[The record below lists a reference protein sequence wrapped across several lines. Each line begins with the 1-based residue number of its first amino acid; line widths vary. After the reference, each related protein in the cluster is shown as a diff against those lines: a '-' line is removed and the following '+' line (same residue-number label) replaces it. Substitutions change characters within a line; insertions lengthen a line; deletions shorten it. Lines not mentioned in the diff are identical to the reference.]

1 MYRHSLLLGLS
12 ITAFVLSPLGV
23 AGTRTEGA
31 RGSAATLKRVTSQLD
46 ARTGLLSIE
55 ASAPVAYVASQPDA
69 RTTIVEM
76 RDVAAAGV
84 AGDVTIDERHP
95 IDAVKVES
103 ALSAA
108 GESVARVLITFRHP
122 VRPRIRSSRN
132 IIFVE
137 ADRIESSTA
146 IATGSAAAA
155 GTGRAVV
162 GPKLES
168 PTFSPAIRDLR
179 VTQRGTATAVTLLGT
194 APLVASGIQ
203 EPKEG
208 PRRIV
213 LNLPQA
219 TSAVPNTA
227 RVVREG
233 PVERVRVAMSSTA
246 PFGTQV
252 TMELSR
258 AATYRLESSADG
270 NDLSVVF
277 DEPTADPIAALRA
290 PARADGRLPSPLAP
304 AMQAQAPA
312 PPVAAAAQQTPL
324 QVPVESAQRQFTGTP
339 VSLDFD
345 GTDLRAVLTALAKEG
360 GINIWIDPRV
370 QGTVTTTLTD
380 VPWDEA
386 FDIIASGNGLGYVQR
401 GSVVRVVPL
410 AVLAEEEAARR
421 KVEEERALAGEL
433 RTYTKTL
440 SYATAKAVATLVKDT
455 VLSPRGQ
462 VQVDD
467 RTNTLIV
474 TDLGDRL
481 ARTEDLISKLDV
493 PQPQVE
499 IEARIVQ
506 TSRDFA
512 RQIGVNWGI
521 NARAATDLGN
531 TTPLSFPNQGSLS
544 GRTGGIQGP
553 DGVGTAVDHAVTN
566 PSSAIGLA
574 LGSINGA
581 INLDV
586 ALSALERS
594 GKGRIL
600 STPRVSTQN
609 NIQAEIMQGVQIP
622 IQTVANNTVTV
633 TWKDAALIL
642 RVLPQITASNTV
654 IMKVEVENGSPD
666 FARAIENN
674 PPINTQRANTSVRVA
689 NGDTTVIGGIF
700 LSTEQ
705 ATQSRTPGLG
715 KVPLLGWLFRR
726 DEMTDESR
734 ELLIFITPRIIE

>member
-12 ITAFVLSPLGV
+12 IAAFVMSPLGV
-23 AGTRTEGA
+23 AGTRTEGG
-31 RGSAATLKRVTSQLD
+31 RGTAATLRKVTSQLD
-46 ARTGLLSIE
+46 AQKGILSIE
-55 ASAPVAYVASQPDA
+55 ASAPVAYIASQPDA

-76 RDVAAAGV
+76 RDVAAGAI
-84 AGDVTIDERHP
+84 GDVAVDQRHP
-95 IDAVKVES
+95 IDAVRVES
-103 ALSAA
+103 VVSPT
-108 GESVARVLITFRHP
+108 GESVARVLITFRQP
-122 VRPRIRSSRN
+122 ARPRIRSSRN
-132 IIFVE
+132 VIFVE
-137 ADRIESSTA
+137 ADRIDSSTGLGA
-146 IATGSAAAA
+146 M
-155 GTGRAVV
+155 V
-162 GPKLES
+162 PKLDLQ
-168 PTFSPAIRDLR
+168 TFSPAIRDLR
-179 VTQRGTATAVTLLGT
+179 VTQRGTATAITLLGT

-203 EPKEG
+203 EPKDA
-208 PRRIV
+208 PRRVV
-213 LNLPQA
+213 LNLPHA
-219 TSAVPNTA
+219 TSAIPTTA

-233 PVERVRVAMSSTA
+233 PVERVRVSMSPTA

-277 DEPTADPIAALRA
+277 DEPTADPIAALRGPKLAPGA
-290 PARADGRLPSPLAP
+290 PAVPVAAFAQAP
-304 AMQAQAPA
+304 PAPA
-312 PPVAAAAQQTPL
+312 PPAAAAQQAPA
-324 QVPVESAQRQFTGTP
+324 VPVEAGQRQFTGTP

-421 KVEEERALAGEL
+421 KVEEERALSGEL
-433 RTYTKTL
+433 RTYTKSL
-440 SYATAKAVATLVKDT
+440 SYATAKELATLVKDT
-455 VLSPRGQ
+455 ILSPRGQ

-474 TDLGDRL
+474 TDLTDRL
-481 ARTEDLISKLDV
+481 LRTEDLISKLDV

-512 RQIGVNWGI
+512 RQIGVNWGV
-521 NARAATDLGN
+521 NARASTDLAN
-531 TTPLSFPNQGSLS
+531 TTALSFPNQGSIS
-544 GRTGGIQGP
+544 GRTGSVQGP
-553 DGVGTAVDHAVTN
+553 DGVGTAVDHSVTN

-581 INLDV
+581 INLDI

-594 GKGRIL
+594 GKGKIL

-609 NIQAEIMQGVQIP
+609 NVQAEIMQGVQIP

-642 RVLPQITASNTV
+642 RVLPQITAANTV
-654 IMKVEVENGSPD
+654 IMKVELENGSPD

-674 PPINTQRANTSVRVA
+674 PPINTQRALTSVRVA

-705 ATQSRTPGLG
+705 ATQSRTPGLS
-715 KVPLLGWLFRR
+715 KVPLLGLLFRR
-726 DEMTDESR
+726 DEVTDESR
-734 ELLIFITPRIIE
+734 ELLIFITPRIIQ

>member
-12 ITAFVLSPLGV
+12 IAALVLSPLGV
-23 AGTRTEGA
+23 AGTRTEGG
-31 RGSAATLKRVTSQLD
+31 RGTAATLRKVTSQLD
-46 ARTGLLSIE
+46 AHKGILSIE

-76 RDVAAAGV
+76 RDVAADAIGN
-84 AGDVTIDERHP
+84 VTVDQRHP
-95 IDAVKVES
+95 IDAVRVES
-103 ALSAA
+103 AVSPA
-108 GESVARVLITFRHP
+108 GESLARVLITFRQP
-122 VRPRIRSSRN
+122 ARPRIRSSRN
-132 IIFVE
+132 VIFVE
-137 ADRIESSTA
+137 ADRIDA
-146 IATGSAAAA
+146 LNGLAA
-155 GTGRAVV
+155 GAPATARAGAL
-162 GPKLES
+162 GPKLDL

-179 VTQRGTATAVTLLGT
+179 VTQRGTATAITLLGT

-203 EPKEG
+203 EPKDA

-219 TSAVPNTA
+219 TSAIPNTM

-233 PVERVRVAMSSTA
+233 PVDRVRVSMSPTA

-277 DEPTADPIAALRA
+277 DEPAADPIAALRA
-290 PARADGRLPSPLAP
+290 PVPLAAAP
-304 AMQAQAPA
+304 LQAPAPA
-312 PPVAAAAQQTPL
+312 PPVVAAPQQPVS
-324 QVPVESAQRQFTGTP
+324 QVPVEAGQRQFTGTP

-410 AVLAEEEAARR
+410 GVLAEEEAARR
-421 KVEEERALAGEL
+421 KVEEERALSGEL
-433 RTYTKTL
+433 RTYTKSL
-440 SYATAKAVATLVKDT
+440 SYATAKDLAALVKDT
-455 VLSPRGQ
+455 ILSPRGQ

-474 TDLGDRL
+474 TDLVDRL
-481 ARTEDLISKLDV
+481 TRTEDLISKLDV

-512 RQIGVNWGI
+512 RQIGVNWGV
-521 NARAATDLGN
+521 NARASTDLAN
-531 TTPLSFPNQGSLS
+531 TTGLTFPNQGSLT
-544 GRTGGIQGP
+544 GRTGSVQGP
-553 DGVGTAVDHAVTN
+553 DGVPTVVDQAVTN

-581 INLDV
+581 INLDI

-594 GKGRIL
+594 GKGKIL

-642 RVLPQITASNTV
+642 RVLPQITAANTV
-654 IMKVEVENGSPD
+654 IMKVELENGSPD

-674 PPINTQRANTSVRVA
+674 PPINTQRALTSVRVA

-705 ATQSRTPGLG
+705 ATQSRTPGLS
-715 KVPLLGWLFRR
+715 KVPLLGLLFRR
-726 DEMTDESR
+726 DEVTDESR
-734 ELLIFITPRIIE
+734 ELLIFITPRIIQ

>member
-12 ITAFVLSPLGV
+12 IAAFVMSPLGV
-23 AGTRTEGA
+23 AGTRTEGG
-31 RGSAATLKRVTSQLD
+31 RGTAATLRKVTSQLD
-46 ARTGLLSIE
+46 AQKGILSIE
-55 ASAPVAYVASQPDA
+55 ASAPVAYIASQPDA

-76 RDVAAAGV
+76 RDVAAGAI
-84 AGDVTIDERHP
+84 GDVAVDQRHP
-95 IDAVKVES
+95 IDAVRVES
-103 ALSAA
+103 VVSPT
-108 GESVARVLITFRHP
+108 GESVARVLITFRQP
-122 VRPRIRSSRN
+122 ARPRIRSSRN
-132 IIFVE
+132 VIVVE
-137 ADRIESSTA
+137 ADRIDPSTGLGA
-146 IATGSAAAA
+146 M
-155 GTGRAVV
+155 
-162 GPKLES
+162 GPTLDLQ
-168 PTFSPAIRDLR
+168 TFSPAIRDLR
-179 VTQRGTATAVTLLGT
+179 VTQRGTATAITLLGT

-203 EPKEG
+203 EPKDA
-208 PRRIV
+208 PRRVV
-213 LNLPQA
+213 LNLPHA
-219 TSAVPNTA
+219 TSAIPTTA

-233 PVERVRVAMSSTA
+233 PVERVRVSMSPTA

-277 DEPTADPIAALRA
+277 DEPTADPIAALRGPKLAPGA
-290 PARADGRLPSPLAP
+290 PAVPVAAFAQAP
-304 AMQAQAPA
+304 PAPA
-312 PPVAAAAQQTPL
+312 PPAAAAQQAPA
-324 QVPVESAQRQFTGTP
+324 VPVEAGQRQFTGTP

-421 KVEEERALAGEL
+421 KVDEERALSGEL
-433 RTYTKTL
+433 RTYTKSL
-440 SYATAKAVATLVKDT
+440 SYATAKDLAGLVKDT
-455 VLSPRGQ
+455 ILSPRGQ

-474 TDLGDRL
+474 TDLADRL

-512 RQIGVNWGI
+512 RQIGVNWGV
-521 NARAATDLGN
+521 NARASTDLAN
-531 TTPLSFPNQGSLS
+531 TTALSFPNQGSIS
-544 GRTGGIQGP
+544 GRTGSVQGP
-553 DGVGTAVDHAVTN
+553 DGVGTAVDHSVTN

-581 INLDV
+581 INLDI

-594 GKGRIL
+594 GKGKIL

-609 NIQAEIMQGVQIP
+609 NVQAEIMQGVQIP

-642 RVLPQITASNTV
+642 RVLPQITAANTV
-654 IMKVEVENGSPD
+654 IMKVELENGSPD

-674 PPINTQRANTSVRVA
+674 PPINTQRALTSVRVA

-705 ATQSRTPGLG
+705 ATQSRTPGLS
-715 KVPLLGWLFRR
+715 KVPLLGLLFRR
-726 DEMTDESR
+726 DEVTDESR
-734 ELLIFITPRIIE
+734 ELLIFITPRIIQ

>member
-12 ITAFVLSPLGV
+12 IAAFVMSPLGA
-23 AGTRTEGA
+23 AGTRTEGG
-31 RGSAATLKRVTSQLD
+31 RGTAATLRKVTSQLD
-46 ARTGLLSIE
+46 AQKGILSIE

-76 RDVAAAGV
+76 RDVAAGSI
-84 AGDVTIDERHP
+84 GDVTVDQRHP

-103 ALSAA
+103 VVSPA
-108 GESVARVLITFRHP
+108 GESLARVLITFRQP
-122 VRPRIRSSRN
+122 ARPRIRSSRN
-132 IIFVE
+132 VIFVE
-137 ADRIESSTA
+137 ADRIDPSTGLGA
-146 IATGSAAAA
+146 GGSAAPSRTAM
-155 GTGRAVV
+155 
-162 GPKLES
+162 GPKLDLQ
-168 PTFSPAIRDLR
+168 TFSPAIRDLR
-179 VTQRGTATAVTLLGT
+179 VTQRGTATAITLLGT

-203 EPKEG
+203 EPKDA

-219 TSAVPNTA
+219 TSAIPTTM

-233 PVERVRVAMSSTA
+233 PVERVRVSMSPTA

-277 DEPTADPIAALRA
+277 DEPAADPIAALRRSNPAPGA
-290 PARADGRLPSPLAP
+290 PAVPLA
-304 AMQAQAPA
+304 AFAQAPPAPA
-312 PPVAAAAQQTPL
+312 PPLAAAPQAPAVPL
-324 QVPVESAQRQFTGTP
+324 EAGQRQFTGTP

-421 KVEEERALAGEL
+421 KLDEERALSGEL
-433 RTYTKTL
+433 RTYTKSL
-440 SYATAKAVATLVKDT
+440 SYATAKDLATLVKDT
-455 VLSPRGQ
+455 ILSPRGQ

-474 TDLGDRL
+474 TDLTDRL
-481 ARTEDLISKLDV
+481 LRTEDLISKLDV

-512 RQIGVNWGI
+512 RQIGVNWGV
-521 NARAATDLGN
+521 NARASTDLAN
-531 TTPLSFPNQGSLS
+531 TTALSFPNQGSIS
-544 GRTGGIQGP
+544 GRTGSVQGP
-553 DGVGTAVDHAVTN
+553 DGVGTAVDHSVTN
-566 PSSAIGLA
+566 PTSAIGLA

-581 INLDV
+581 INLDI

-594 GKGRIL
+594 GKGKIL

-609 NIQAEIMQGVQIP
+609 NVQAEIMQGVQIP

-642 RVLPQITASNTV
+642 RVLPQITAANTV
-654 IMKVEVENGSPD
+654 IMKVELENGSPD

-674 PPINTQRANTSVRVA
+674 PPINTQRALTSVRVA

-705 ATQSRTPGLG
+705 ATQSRTPGLS
-715 KVPLLGWLFRR
+715 KVPLLGLLFRR
-726 DEMTDESR
+726 DEVTDESR
-734 ELLIFITPRIIE
+734 ELLIFITPRIIQ

>member
-12 ITAFVLSPLGV
+12 IAAFVMSPLGV
-23 AGTRTEGA
+23 AGTRTEGG
-31 RGSAATLKRVTSQLD
+31 RGTAATLRKVTSQLD
-46 ARTGLLSIE
+46 AQKGVLSIE
-55 ASAPVAYVASQPDA
+55 ASAPVAYIASQPDA

-76 RDVAAAGV
+76 RDVAAGAI
-84 AGDVTIDERHP
+84 GDVAVDQRHP
-95 IDAVKVES
+95 IDAVRVES
-103 ALSAA
+103 VVSPA
-108 GESVARVLITFRHP
+108 GESVARVLITFRQP
-122 VRPRIRSSRN
+122 ARPRIRSSRN
-132 IIFVE
+132 VIFVE
-137 ADRIESSTA
+137 ADRIDPST
-146 IATGSAAAA
+146 GHGAAA
-155 GTGRAVV
+155 
-162 GPKLES
+162 PKLDLQ
-168 PTFSPAIRDLR
+168 TFSPAIRDLR
-179 VTQRGTATAVTLLGT
+179 VTQRGTATAITLLGT

-203 EPKEG
+203 EPKDA
-208 PRRIV
+208 PRRVV
-213 LNLPQA
+213 LNLPHA
-219 TSAVPNTA
+219 TSAIPTTA

-233 PVERVRVAMSSTA
+233 PVERVRVSMSPTA

-277 DEPTADPIAALRA
+277 DEPTADPIAALRGPKLAPGA
-290 PARADGRLPSPLAP
+290 PAVPVAAFAQAP
-304 AMQAQAPA
+304 PAPA
-312 PPVAAAAQQTPL
+312 PPAAAAQQAPA
-324 QVPVESAQRQFTGTP
+324 VPVEAGQRQFTGTP

-421 KVEEERALAGEL
+421 KVNEERALSGEL
-433 RTYTKTL
+433 RTYTKSL
-440 SYATAKAVATLVKDT
+440 SYATAKELATLVKDT
-455 VLSPRGQ
+455 ILSPRGQ

-474 TDLGDRL
+474 TDLTDRL
-481 ARTEDLISKLDV
+481 LRTEDLISKLDV

-512 RQIGVNWGI
+512 RQIGVNWGV
-521 NARAATDLGN
+521 NARASTDLAN
-531 TTPLSFPNQGSLS
+531 TTALSFPNQGSIS
-544 GRTGGIQGP
+544 GRTGSVQGP
-553 DGVGTAVDHAVTN
+553 DGVGTAVDHSVTN

-581 INLDV
+581 INLDI

-594 GKGRIL
+594 GKGKIL

-609 NIQAEIMQGVQIP
+609 NVQAEIMQGVQIP

-642 RVLPQITASNTV
+642 RVLPQITAANTV
-654 IMKVEVENGSPD
+654 IMKVELENGSPD

-674 PPINTQRANTSVRVA
+674 PPINTQRALTSVRVA

-705 ATQSRTPGLG
+705 ATQSRTPGLS
-715 KVPLLGWLFRR
+715 KVPLLGLLFRR
-726 DEMTDESR
+726 DEVTDESR
-734 ELLIFITPRIIE
+734 ELLIFITPRIIQ

>member
-12 ITAFVLSPLGV
+12 IAAFVMSPLGA
-23 AGTRTEGA
+23 AGTRTEGG
-31 RGSAATLKRVTSQLD
+31 RGTAATLRKVTSQLD
-46 ARTGLLSIE
+46 AQKGILSIE
-55 ASAPVAYVASQPDA
+55 ASAPVAYIASQPDA

-76 RDVAAAGV
+76 RDVAAGAI
-84 AGDVTIDERHP
+84 GDVAVDQRHP
-95 IDAVKVES
+95 MDAVRVES
-103 ALSAA
+103 VVSPT
-108 GESVARVLITFRHP
+108 GESVARVLITFRQP
-122 VRPRIRSSRN
+122 ARPRIRSSRN
-132 IIFVE
+132 VIFVE
-137 ADRIESSTA
+137 ADRIDPST
-146 IATGSAAAA
+146 
-155 GTGRAVV
+155 
-162 GPKLES
+162 GPGAMGPTLDLQ
-168 PTFSPAIRDLR
+168 TFSPAIRDLR
-179 VTQRGTATAVTLLGT
+179 VTQRGTATAITLLGT

-203 EPKEG
+203 EPKDA
-208 PRRIV
+208 PRRVV
-213 LNLPQA
+213 LNLPHA
-219 TSAVPNTA
+219 TSAIPTTA

-233 PVERVRVAMSSTA
+233 PVERVRVSMSPTA

-277 DEPTADPIAALRA
+277 DEPTADPIAALRGPKLAPGA
-290 PARADGRLPSPLAP
+290 PAVPVAAFAQAP
-304 AMQAQAPA
+304 PAPA
-312 PPVAAAAQQTPL
+312 PPAAAAQQAPA
-324 QVPVESAQRQFTGTP
+324 VPVEAGQRQFTGTP

-421 KVEEERALAGEL
+421 KVDEERALSGEL
-433 RTYTKTL
+433 RTYTKSL
-440 SYATAKAVATLVKDT
+440 SYATAKDLATLVKDT
-455 VLSPRGQ
+455 ILSPRGQ

-474 TDLGDRL
+474 TDLTDRL
-481 ARTEDLISKLDV
+481 LRTEDLISKLDV

-512 RQIGVNWGI
+512 RQIGVNWGV
-521 NARAATDLGN
+521 NARASTDLAN
-531 TTPLSFPNQGSLS
+531 TTALSFPNQGSIS
-544 GRTGGIQGP
+544 GRTGSVQGP
-553 DGVGTAVDHAVTN
+553 DGVGTAVDHSVTN

-581 INLDV
+581 INLDI

-594 GKGRIL
+594 GKGKIL

-609 NIQAEIMQGVQIP
+609 NVQAEIMQGVQIP

-642 RVLPQITASNTV
+642 RVLPQITAANTV
-654 IMKVEVENGSPD
+654 IMKVELENGSPD

-674 PPINTQRANTSVRVA
+674 PPINTQRALTSVRVA

-705 ATQSRTPGLG
+705 ATQSRTPGLS
-715 KVPLLGWLFRR
+715 KVPLLGLLFRR
-726 DEMTDESR
+726 DEVTDESR
-734 ELLIFITPRIIE
+734 ELLIFITPRIIQ

>member
-12 ITAFVLSPLGV
+12 IAAFVLSPLGV
-23 AGTRTEGA
+23 AGTRTEGE
-31 RGSAATLKRVTSQLD
+31 RGAAATLRKVTSQLD
-46 ARTGLLSIE
+46 AQKGILSIE

-76 RDVAAAGV
+76 RGVAAGSI
-84 AGDVTIDERHP
+84 GDVTVDQRHP

-103 ALSAA
+103 VVSPA
-108 GESVARVLITFRHP
+108 GESLARVLITFRQP
-122 VRPRIRSSRN
+122 ARPRIRSSRN
-132 IIFVE
+132 VIFVE
-137 ADRIESSTA
+137 ADRID
-146 IATGSAAAA
+146 GSAAPSRTAM
-155 GTGRAVV
+155 
-162 GPKLES
+162 GPKLDLQ
-168 PTFSPAIRDLR
+168 TFSPAIRDLR
-179 VTQRGTATAVTLLGT
+179 VTQRGTATAITLLGT

-203 EPKEG
+203 EPKDA

-219 TSAVPNTA
+219 TSAIPTTM

-233 PVERVRVAMSSTA
+233 PVEGVRVSMSPTA

-277 DEPTADPIAALRA
+277 DEPAADPIAALRGPNPAPGA
-290 PARADGRLPSPLAP
+290 PAVPLA
-304 AMQAQAPA
+304 AFAQAPPAPA
-312 PPVAAAAQQTPL
+312 PPLAAAPQAPAVPL
-324 QVPVESAQRQFTGTP
+324 EPGQRQFTGTP

-421 KVEEERALAGEL
+421 KLEEERALSGEL
-433 RTYTKTL
+433 RTYTKSL
-440 SYATAKAVATLVKDT
+440 SYATAKDLATLVKDT

-474 TDLGDRL
+474 TDLVDRL

-512 RQIGVNWGI
+512 RQIGVNWGV
-521 NARAATDLGN
+521 NARASTDLAN
-531 TTPLSFPNQGSLS
+531 TTGLTFPNQGSIS
-544 GRTGGIQGP
+544 GRTGSVQGP
-553 DGVGTAVDHAVTN
+553 DGVPTVVDQAVST
-566 PSSAIGLA
+566 PTSAIGLA

-581 INLDV
+581 INLDI

-594 GKGRIL
+594 GKGKIL

-609 NIQAEIMQGVQIP
+609 NVQAEIMQGVQIP

-642 RVLPQITASNTV
+642 RVLPQITAANTV
-654 IMKVEVENGSPD
+654 IMKVELENGSPD

-674 PPINTQRANTSVRVA
+674 PPINTQRALTSVRVA

-705 ATQSRTPGLG
+705 ATQSRTPGLS
-715 KVPLLGWLFRR
+715 KVPLLGLLFRR
-726 DEMTDESR
+726 DEVTDESR
-734 ELLIFITPRIIE
+734 ELLIFITPRIIQ

>member
-12 ITAFVLSPLGV
+12 IAAFVLSPLGV
-23 AGTRTEGA
+23 AGTRTEGT
-31 RGSAATLKRVTSQLD
+31 RGSAATLRKVTSQLE
-46 ARTGLLSIE
+46 ARTGILSIE

-84 AGDVTIDERHP
+84 IGDVKVDQRHP
-95 IDAVKVES
+95 IDVVKVES
-103 ALSAA
+103 ALSPA
-108 GESVARVLITFRHP
+108 GESIARVRITFRHA

-132 IIFVE
+132 VIFVE
-137 ADRIESSTA
+137 ADRVDPSTSFGPVGA
-146 IATGSAAAA
+146 AMGAT
-155 GTGRAVV
+155 RA
-162 GPKLES
+162 PE
-168 PTFSPAIRDLR
+168 TFSPAIRGLR
-179 VTQRGTATAVTLLGT
+179 VTQRGTATAITLLGT

-203 EPKEG
+203 EPKDG

-213 LNLPQA
+213 LNLPHT
-219 TSAVPNTA
+219 TSAVSNTT

-233 PVERVRVAMSSTA
+233 PVERVRVAMASTA

-277 DEPTADPIAALRA
+277 DEPAADPIAALRA
-290 PARADGRLPSPLAP
+290 PAAP
-304 AMQAQAPA
+304 MAAAVQAPAPA
-312 PPVAAAAQQTPL
+312 PPVVAAPPQPAP
-324 QVPVESAQRQFTGTP
+324 QVPVEAGQRQFTGTP

-360 GINIWIDPRV
+360 GINIWIDGRV

-433 RTYTKTL
+433 RTYTKSL
-440 SYATAKAVATLVKDT
+440 SYATAKELAALVKDT

-474 TDLGDRL
+474 TDLTDRL
-481 ARTEDLISKLDV
+481 TRTEDLISKLDV

-512 RQIGVNWGI
+512 RQIGVNWGV
-521 NARAATDLGN
+521 NARAASELGN
-531 TTPLSFPNQGSLS
+531 TTPLSFPNQGSVS
-544 GRTGGIQGP
+544 GRLGPQGP

-581 INLDV
+581 INLDI

-642 RVLPQITASNTV
+642 RVLPQITAVNTV

-674 PPINTQRANTSVRVA
+674 PPINTQRALTSVRVA

-705 ATQSRTPGLG
+705 ATQSRTPGLS
-715 KVPLLGWLFRR
+715 KVPLLGLLFRR
-726 DEMTDESR
+726 DEQTDESR
-734 ELLIFITPRIIE
+734 ELLIFITPRIIQ

>member
-12 ITAFVLSPLGV
+12 IAAFVLSPLGV
-23 AGTRTEGA
+23 AGTRTEGG
-31 RGSAATLKRVTSQLD
+31 RGTAATLRKVTSQLD
-46 ARTGLLSIE
+46 AHKGILSIE

-76 RDVAAAGV
+76 RGVAADAIGE
-84 AGDVTIDERHP
+84 VTVDQRHP
-95 IDAVKVES
+95 IDAVRIES
-103 ALSAA
+103 AVSPA
-108 GESVARVLITFRHP
+108 GESLARVLITFRQP
-122 VRPRIRSSRN
+122 ARPRIRSSRN
-132 IIFVE
+132 VIFVE
-137 ADRIESSTA
+137 ADRID
-146 IATGSAAAA
+146 GSATPSARTAAM
-155 GTGRAVV
+155 
-162 GPKLES
+162 GPKLDL

-179 VTQRGTATAVTLLGT
+179 VTQRGTATAITLLGT

-203 EPKEG
+203 EPKDA

-219 TSAVPNTA
+219 TSAIPNTM

-233 PVERVRVAMSSTA
+233 PVERVRVSMSPVA

-277 DEPTADPIAALRA
+277 DEPAADPIAALRA
-290 PARADGRLPSPLAP
+290 PVQLAAAPL
-304 AMQAQAPA
+304 QAPA
-312 PPVAAAAQQTPL
+312 PPPPAVAAPQQPAP
-324 QVPVESAQRQFTGTP
+324 QVPFEAGQRQFTGTP

-386 FDIIASGNGLGYVQR
+386 FDLIASGNGLGYVQR

-421 KVEEERALAGEL
+421 KVEEERALSGEL
-433 RTYTKTL
+433 RTYTKSL
-440 SYATAKAVATLVKDT
+440 SYATAKELATLVKDT
-455 VLSPRGQ
+455 ILSPRGQ

-474 TDLGDRL
+474 TDLVDRL
-481 ARTEDLISKLDV
+481 TRTEDLISKLDV

-512 RQIGVNWGI
+512 RQIGVNWGV
-521 NARAATDLGN
+521 NARASTDLGN
-531 TTPLSFPNQGSLS
+531 TTGLTFPNQGSIT
-544 GRTGGIQGP
+544 GRTGSVQGP
-553 DGVGTAVDHAVTN
+553 DGVPTIVDQAVTN

-581 INLDV
+581 INLDI

-594 GKGRIL
+594 GKGKIL

-642 RVLPQITASNTV
+642 RVLPQITAVNTV
-654 IMKVEVENGSPD
+654 IMKVELENGSPD

-674 PPINTQRANTSVRVA
+674 PPINTQRALTSVRVA
-689 NGDTTVIGGIF
+689 NGETTVIGGIF

-705 ATQSRTPGLG
+705 ATQSRTPGLS
-715 KVPLLGWLFRR
+715 KVPLLGLLFRR
-726 DEMTDESR
+726 DEVTDESR
-734 ELLIFITPRIIE
+734 ELLIFITPRIIQ

>member
-12 ITAFVLSPLGV
+12 IAAFVMSPLGV
-23 AGTRTEGA
+23 AGTRTEGG
-31 RGSAATLKRVTSQLD
+31 RGTAATLRKVTSQLD
-46 ARTGLLSIE
+46 AQKGILSIE
-55 ASAPVAYVASQPDA
+55 ASAPVAYIASQPDA

-76 RDVAAAGV
+76 RDVAAGAI
-84 AGDVTIDERHP
+84 GDVAVDQRHP
-95 IDAVKVES
+95 IDAVRVES
-103 ALSAA
+103 VVSPT
-108 GESVARVLITFRHP
+108 GESVARVLITFRQP
-122 VRPRIRSSRN
+122 ARPRIRSSRN
-132 IIFVE
+132 VIVVE
-137 ADRIESSTA
+137 ADRIDPSTGLGA
-146 IATGSAAAA
+146 M
-155 GTGRAVV
+155 
-162 GPKLES
+162 GPKLDLQ
-168 PTFSPAIRDLR
+168 TFSPAIRDLR
-179 VTQRGTATAVTLLGT
+179 VTQRGTATAITLLGT

-203 EPKEG
+203 EPKDA
-208 PRRIV
+208 PRRVV
-213 LNLPQA
+213 LNLPHA
-219 TSAVPNTA
+219 TSAIPTTA

-233 PVERVRVAMSSTA
+233 PVERVRVSMSPTA

-277 DEPTADPIAALRA
+277 DEPTADPIAALRGPKLAPGA
-290 PARADGRLPSPLAP
+290 PAVPVAAFAQAP
-304 AMQAQAPA
+304 PAPA
-312 PPVAAAAQQTPL
+312 PPAAAAQQAPA
-324 QVPVESAQRQFTGTP
+324 VPVEAGQRQFTGTP

-421 KVEEERALAGEL
+421 KVDEERALSGEL
-433 RTYTKTL
+433 RTYTKSL
-440 SYATAKAVATLVKDT
+440 SYATAKELATLVKDT
-455 VLSPRGQ
+455 ILSPRGQ

-474 TDLGDRL
+474 TDLTDRL
-481 ARTEDLISKLDV
+481 LRTEDLISKLDV

-512 RQIGVNWGI
+512 RQIGVNWGV
-521 NARAATDLGN
+521 NARASTDLAN
-531 TTPLSFPNQGSLS
+531 TTALSFPNQGSIS
-544 GRTGGIQGP
+544 GRTGSVQGP
-553 DGVGTAVDHAVTN
+553 DGVGTAVDHSVTN

-581 INLDV
+581 INLDI

-594 GKGRIL
+594 GKGKIL

-609 NIQAEIMQGVQIP
+609 NVQAEIMQGVQIP

-642 RVLPQITASNTV
+642 RVLPQITAANTV
-654 IMKVEVENGSPD
+654 IMKVELENGSPD

-674 PPINTQRANTSVRVA
+674 PPINTQRALTSVRVA

-705 ATQSRTPGLG
+705 ATQSRTPGLSR
-715 KVPLLGWLFRR
+715 VPLLGLLFRR
-726 DEMTDESR
+726 DEVTDESR
-734 ELLIFITPRIIE
+734 ELLIFITPRIIQ

>member
-12 ITAFVLSPLGV
+12 IAAFVLSPLGV
-23 AGTRTEGA
+23 AGTRTEGE
-31 RGSAATLKRVTSQLD
+31 RGAAATLRKVTSQLD
-46 ARTGLLSIE
+46 AQKGILSIE

-76 RDVAAAGV
+76 RGVAAGSI
-84 AGDVTIDERHP
+84 GDVTVDQRHP

-103 ALSAA
+103 VVTPA
-108 GESVARVLITFRHP
+108 GESLARVLITFRQP
-122 VRPRIRSSRN
+122 ARPRIRSSRN
-132 IIFVE
+132 VIFVE
-137 ADRIESSTA
+137 ADRIAPSTGLTA
-146 IATGSAAAA
+146 GGAAAPTA
-155 GTGRAVV
+155 RAAAM
-162 GPKLES
+162 GPTLDLS
-168 PTFSPAIRDLR
+168 TFSPAIRDLR
-179 VTQRGTATAVTLLGT
+179 VTQRGTATAITLLGT

-203 EPKEG
+203 EPKDG
-208 PRRIV
+208 PRRII
-213 LNLPQA
+213 LNIPQA
-219 TSAVPNTA
+219 TSAIPTTM

-233 PVERVRVAMSSTA
+233 PVERVRVSMSPTA

-277 DEPTADPIAALRA
+277 DEPAADPIAALRSPTPVAAA
-290 PARADGRLPSPLAP
+290 PLQAP
-304 AMQAQAPA
+304 APA
-312 PPVAAAAQQTPL
+312 PPVVAAPQQPAPPL
-324 QVPVESAQRQFTGTP
+324 PVEAGQRQFTGTP

-421 KVEEERALAGEL
+421 KVEEERALSGEL
-433 RTYTKTL
+433 RTYTKSL
-440 SYATAKAVATLVKDT
+440 SYATAKDLATLVKDT

-474 TDLGDRL
+474 TDLVDRL
-481 ARTEDLISKLDV
+481 ARTEDLISKLDL

-512 RQIGVNWGI
+512 RQIGVNWGV
-521 NARAATDLGN
+521 NARAATELGN
-531 TTPLSFPNQGSLS
+531 TTSLAFPNQGSIS
-544 GRTGGIQGP
+544 GRTGSVQGP
-553 DGVGTAVDHAVTN
+553 DGVPTVVDQAVTN

-581 INLDV
+581 INLDI

-594 GKGRIL
+594 GKGKIL

-609 NIQAEIMQGVQIP
+609 NVQAEIMQGVQIP

-642 RVLPQITASNTV
+642 RVLPQITAVNTV
-654 IMKVEVENGSPD
+654 IMKVELENGSPD

-674 PPINTQRANTSVRVA
+674 PPINTQRALTSVRVA

-705 ATQSRTPGLG
+705 ATQSRTPGLS
-715 KVPLLGWLFRR
+715 KVPLLGLLFRR
-726 DEMTDESR
+726 DEVTDESR
-734 ELLIFITPRIIE
+734 ELLIFITPRIIQ

>member
-12 ITAFVLSPLGV
+12 IAAFVLSPLGV
-23 AGTRTEGA
+23 AGTRTEGE
-31 RGSAATLKRVTSQLD
+31 RGAAATLRKVTSQLD
-46 ARTGLLSIE
+46 AQKGILSIE

-76 RDVAAAGV
+76 RNVAAGSI
-84 AGDVTIDERHP
+84 GDVTVDQRHP

-103 ALSAA
+103 VVSPA
-108 GESVARVLITFRHP
+108 GESLARVLITFRQP
-122 VRPRIRSSRN
+122 ARPRIRSSRN
-132 IIFVE
+132 VIFVE
-137 ADRIESSTA
+137 ADRIDPSTSLGAGPSTGLGAGGSTA
-146 IATGSAAAA
+146 PSRTAM
-155 GTGRAVV
+155 
-162 GPKLES
+162 GPKLDLQ
-168 PTFSPAIRDLR
+168 TFSPAIRDLR
-179 VTQRGTATAVTLLGT
+179 VTQRGTATAITLLGT

-203 EPKEG
+203 EPKDA

-219 TSAVPNTA
+219 TSAIPTTM

-233 PVERVRVAMSSTA
+233 PVERVRVSMSPAA

-277 DEPTADPIAALRA
+277 DEPAADPIAALRS
-290 PARADGRLPSPLAP
+290 PVPLAAAP
-304 AMQAQAPA
+304 LQAPAPA
-312 PPVAAAAQQTPL
+312 PPVVAAPQQPAAPL
-324 QVPVESAQRQFTGTP
+324 QVEAGQRQFTGTP

-433 RTYTKTL
+433 RTYTKSL
-440 SYATAKAVATLVKDT
+440 SYATAKELATLVKDT

-474 TDLGDRL
+474 TDLVDRL
-481 ARTEDLISKLDV
+481 GRTEDLISKLDV

-512 RQIGVNWGI
+512 RQIGVNWGV
-521 NARAATDLGN
+521 NARASTDLAN
-531 TTPLSFPNQGSLS
+531 TTGLTFPNQGSIS
-544 GRTGGIQGP
+544 GRTGSAQGP
-553 DGVGTAVDHAVTN
+553 DGVPTVVDQAVTN

-581 INLDV
+581 INLDI

-594 GKGRIL
+594 GKGKIL

-609 NIQAEIMQGVQIP
+609 NVQAEIMQGVQIP

-642 RVLPQITASNTV
+642 RVLPQITAANTV
-654 IMKVEVENGSPD
+654 IMKVELENGSPD

-674 PPINTQRANTSVRVA
+674 PPINTQRALTSVRVA

-705 ATQSRTPGLG
+705 ATQSRTPGLS
-715 KVPLLGWLFRR
+715 KVPLLGLLFRR
-726 DEMTDESR
+726 DEVTDESR
-734 ELLIFITPRIIE
+734 ELLIFITPRIIQ

>member
-12 ITAFVLSPLGV
+12 IAAFVLSPLGV
-23 AGTRTEGA
+23 AGTRTEST
-31 RGSAATLKRVTSQLD
+31 RGSAATLRKVTSQLD
-46 ARTGLLSIE
+46 ARTGILSIE

-84 AGDVTIDERHP
+84 IGDIKVDQRHP

-103 ALSAA
+103 AVSPA
-108 GESVARVLITFRHP
+108 GESIARVRITFRQAS
-122 VRPRIRSSRN
+122 RPRIRSSRN
-132 IIFVE
+132 VIFVE
-137 ADRIESSTA
+137 ADRIAPSTSLGTA
-146 IATGSAAAA
+146 GAAM
-155 GTGRAVV
+155 
-162 GPKLES
+162 GPTLAPE
-168 PTFSPAIRDLR
+168 TFSPAIRDLR
-179 VTQRGTATAVTLLGT
+179 VTQRGTATAITLLGT

-203 EPKEG
+203 EPKDG

-213 LNLPQA
+213 VNLPHA
-219 TSAVPNTA
+219 TSAVPNTT

-233 PVERVRVAMSSTA
+233 PVERVRVAMAPIA

-277 DEPTADPIAALRA
+277 DEPAADPIAALRA
-290 PARADGRLPSPLAP
+290 PAAP
-304 AMQAQAPA
+304 MAAAAAMQVPAPA
-312 PPVAAAAQQTPL
+312 PPVVAAPPPAP
-324 QVPVESAQRQFTGTP
+324 QVPVEAGQRQFTGTP

-360 GINIWIDPRV
+360 GINIWIDGRV

-421 KVEEERALAGEL
+421 KVEEERALSGEL
-433 RTYTKTL
+433 RTYTKSL
-440 SYATAKAVATLVKDT
+440 SYATAKELAALVKDT

-474 TDLGDRL
+474 TDLSDRL
-481 ARTEDLISKLDV
+481 TRTEDLISKLDV

-512 RQIGVNWGI
+512 RQIGVNWGV
-521 NARAATDLGN
+521 NARAASELGN
-531 TTPLSFPNQGSLS
+531 TTPLSFPNQGSVS
-544 GRTGGIQGP
+544 GRLGPQGP

-581 INLDV
+581 INLDI

-642 RVLPQITASNTV
+642 RVLPQITAVNTV

-674 PPINTQRANTSVRVA
+674 PPINTQRALTSVRVA

-705 ATQSRTPGLG
+705 ATQSRTPGLS
-715 KVPLLGWLFRR
+715 KVPLLGLLFRR
-726 DEMTDESR
+726 DEQTDESR
-734 ELLIFITPRIIE
+734 ELLIFITPRIIQ